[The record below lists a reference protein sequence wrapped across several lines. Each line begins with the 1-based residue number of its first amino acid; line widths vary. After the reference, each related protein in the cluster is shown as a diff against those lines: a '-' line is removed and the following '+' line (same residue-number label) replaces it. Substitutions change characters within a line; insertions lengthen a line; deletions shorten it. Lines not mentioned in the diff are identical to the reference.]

1 MQESQLNQSSFDIAP
16 KDTSHIH
23 SEYLEEKNALDEND
37 VEQSEEINLFKPPHL
52 LGNSLQNYKVEEES
66 QNEKIHHIN
75 KIKKK
80 NNSEQ

>member
-37 VEQSEEINLFKPPHL
+37 VE
-52 LGNSLQNYKVEEES
+52 
-66 QNEKIHHIN
+66 
-75 KIKKK
+75 
-80 NNSEQ
+80 